1 MNILIINADA
11 IAKNN
16 KNIDNKK
23 NRIGLNYI

>member
-16 KNIDNKK
+16 KNIDSKK